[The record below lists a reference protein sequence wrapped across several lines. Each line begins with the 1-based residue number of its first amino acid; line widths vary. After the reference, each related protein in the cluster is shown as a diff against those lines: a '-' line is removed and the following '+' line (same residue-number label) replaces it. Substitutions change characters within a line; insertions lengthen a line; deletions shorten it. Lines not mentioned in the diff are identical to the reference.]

1 METGKKLP
9 SARITLTDEQDIQTE
24 LFMDRVERE
33 KERTGVHGGAILAQ
47 VYRGFMI
54 VHCLPPEIAEE
65 IALIMEKHGYT
76 VPEKRRIGAK
86 S

>member
-1 METGKKLP
+1 MEIGNKLP
-9 SARITLTDEQDIQTE
+9 SVRISLTDEQDIRTE

-65 IALIMEKHGYT
+65 ITVIMEKHGYT
-76 VPEKRRIGAK
+76 VPDKRSIRTTA
-86 S
+86 